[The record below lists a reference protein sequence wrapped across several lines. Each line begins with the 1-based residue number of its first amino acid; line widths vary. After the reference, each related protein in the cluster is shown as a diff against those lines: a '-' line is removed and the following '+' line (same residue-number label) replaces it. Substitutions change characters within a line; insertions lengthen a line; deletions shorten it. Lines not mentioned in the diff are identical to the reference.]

1 MNILFVTSE
10 IVPYVKKGGLAD
22 VSGALSKTLEAMGHE
37 IRVILPKYSKIETKK
52 FEITPL
58 SIKYNIANFEYE
70 AEIEQTAYPSSKI
83 IVYFI
88 KCDHFYDRDEI
99 YGNYKDNAERSI
111 FFSKSVLEL
120 LKYVNWKPDIIHC
133 NDWQTALIP
142 ALLKNLY
149 NEDQLYQNIR
159 ILFTIHNLGYQ
170 GIFPKEKFVKTGLDD
185 KLFTSEG
192 LEIRGKLNLMKAGII
207 FADILN
213 TVSMKY
219 ASEIQ
224 TKEFGFG
231 LEAFLQKRKRDL
243 YGIMNGIDYDLWDP
257 RIDQYIWHKYDENSL
272 EKKRLNKIQ
281 LQKESNLPE
290 KDVPLIGIISRLVDQ
305 KGFDLIE
312 EIIDELMQLD
322 LQLILLGTGLPK
334 YHKLF
339 KVIGKKY
346 AEKTA
351 IYLKFDDVLT
361 HKIEAGA
368 DFFLMPSYY
377 EPCGLNQLISLR
389 YGTIPIVRHTGGLAD
404 SISDITDSGVGVV
417 FRDYQSEELLQAVQ
431 RALNLY
437 QKESRMMSIRKRGM
451 RKDFSWDLSAEKY
464 EQLYQKAL
472 QKN

>member
-1 MNILFVTSE
+1 MKILFVTSE
-10 IVPYVKKGGLAD
+10 IVPYVKTGGLAD
-22 VSGALSKTLEAMGHE
+22 VSAALSKTLEAMGHE
-37 IRVILPKYSKIETKK
+37 IRVILPKYSNIETKK

-58 SIKYNIANFEYE
+58 SIKYNVPNFEYE
-70 AEIEQTAYPSSKI
+70 AEIEQIAHPSSKI

-99 YGNYKDNAERSI
+99 YGDYKDNAERSI

-149 NEDQLYQNIR
+149 NDDQLYQNIR

-185 KLFTSEG
+185 KLFTSKG
-192 LEIRGKLNLMKAGII
+192 LEFRGKLNLMKAGII

-231 LEAFLQKRKRDL
+231 LEAFLRKRKRDL

-272 EKKRLNKIQ
+272 EKKRLNKVQ

-339 KVIGKKY
+339 NVIGKKH

-351 IYLKFDDVLT
+351 IFLKFDDVLT

-389 YGTIPIVRHTGGLAD
+389 YGTIPIVHHTGGLAD

-431 RALNLY
+431 RVLNLY
-437 QKESRMMSIRKRGM
+437 QNESRMMSIRKRGM
-451 RKDFSWDLSAEKY
+451 QKDFSWDSSAEKY